1 MAVDPRIQRILDGP
15 LTTPTDL
22 RFKPLAGHASA
33 PGTGPIGEFCR
44 SCKHRSPTDC
54 TYRVWTCGRVA
65 QDRADRGTPI
75 SLNEEACGRWE
86 SRG

>member
-22 RFKPLAGHASA
+22 RFKPLAGHASP

-44 SCKHRSPTDC
+44 SCRHRSPTGND
-54 TYRVWTCGRVA
+54 YRTWFCNRVSWG
-65 QDRADRGTPI
+65 RADRGMPI
-75 SLNEEACGRWE
+75 ALDKEACGRWE
-86 SRG
+86 PRG

>member
-22 RFKPLAGHASA
+22 RFEPLRGHASP
-33 PGTGPIGEFCR
+33 PGTGPVGEFCR
-44 SCKHRSPTDC
+44 TCRHRAPTDC
-54 TYRVWTCGRVA
+54 TYRVWTCERVSR
-65 QDRADRGTPI
+65 DRADRGTPI

-86 SRG
+86 ARA